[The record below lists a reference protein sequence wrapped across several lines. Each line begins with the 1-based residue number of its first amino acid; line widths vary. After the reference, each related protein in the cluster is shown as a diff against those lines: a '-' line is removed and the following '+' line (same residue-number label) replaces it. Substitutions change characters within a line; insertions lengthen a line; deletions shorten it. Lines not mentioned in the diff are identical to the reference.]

1 MQPHRSVE
9 WSAGATP
16 TVTGRLRREETGR
29 DTVARRTRSSL
40 PPKYALQR
48 KATCYKYITK
58 VKRPPSFMES
68 LQNRPIKSKEE
79 MVAETKA
86 KLQRWGRV
94 DGRIDWKEE
103 IG

>member
-1 MQPHRSVE
+1 
-9 WSAGATP
+9 
-16 TVTGRLRREETGR
+16 
-29 DTVARRTRSSL
+29 
-40 PPKYALQR
+40 
-48 KATCYKYITK
+48 
-58 VKRPPSFMES
+58 MES